1 MQAWNVDEIIEQT
14 KKKKAE
20 LLLNVYMLQV
30 KSGLLIVVIE
40 CVIEFPLTLI
50 ENNSAGMPMIMEV
63 MLKMVHRI
71 KNITV
76 TAR

>member
-1 MQAWNVDEIIEQT
+1 
-14 KKKKAE
+14 
-20 LLLNVYMLQV
+20 MLQV

>member
-14 KKKKAE
+14 KKKAE